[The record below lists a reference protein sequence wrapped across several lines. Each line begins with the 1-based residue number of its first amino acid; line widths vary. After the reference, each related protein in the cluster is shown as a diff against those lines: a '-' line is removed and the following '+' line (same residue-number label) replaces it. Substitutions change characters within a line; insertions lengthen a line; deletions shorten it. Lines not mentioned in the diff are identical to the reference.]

1 MTRLESLIEQLKN
14 GSETDKAANLLE
26 LLMSDPTSDFI
37 ADGYKGNSDLSSKGG
52 VFHLHDKEY
61 KHHITITRLYK
72 RSYYTWNVRL
82 LKGPASWLEEPTDI
96 VIKLD
101 RQDATFI
108 KGFIMFSSMEA

>member
-1 MTRLESLIEQLKN
+1 MDKLECLIDRLKN
-14 GSETDKAANLLE
+14 GADSIKANTLLE
-26 LLMSDPTSDFI
+26 LLTSDPKTDFI
-37 ADGYKGNSDLSSKGG
+37 ADGYKGSSDLSSKGG
-52 VFHLHDKEY
+52 VFHLHDMEY

-82 LKGPASWLEEPTDI
+82 LKGPLSWIEEPIDI

-108 KGFIMFSSMEA
+108 KGFIMFSAMEA

>member
-1 MTRLESLIEQLKN
+1 MTRLESLIEQLKT
-14 GSETDKAANLLE
+14 GSETDKAGALLE
-26 LLMSDPTSDFI
+26 ILTADPTSDFI
-37 ADGYKGNSDLSSKGG
+37 ADGYKGDSDLSSKGG

-61 KHHITITRLYK
+61 KHHITITRLHK

-82 LKGPASWLEEPTDI
+82 LKGPASWFEDPTDI

-101 RQDATFI
+101 RQDATFL

>member
-14 GSETDKAANLLE
+14 GSETDKAEALLE
-26 LLMSDPTSDFI
+26 ILMADPTSDFI
-37 ADGYKGNSDLSSKGG
+37 DDGYKGDSDLSSKGG

-61 KHHITITRLYK
+61 KHNITITRLYK

-82 LKGPASWLEEPTDI
+82 LKGPLGWFEEPTDI

-101 RQDATFI
+101 RQDATFL